1 MSIYFIS
8 PPYEVRKVPV
18 GPVYAIIQPLTRDFS
33 NLLCT
38 YEEPQAAFLNSHLF
52 WYSI

>member
-8 PPYEVRKVPV
+8 PPYEVRKVHV
-18 GPVYAIIQPLTRDFS
+18 GPVYAIIQPLTREFL

-38 YEEPQAAFLNSHLF
+38 YDYEEPQAAFSNSQLF
-52 WYSI
+52 